1 MPNEAPS
8 LSIRTELHRLAEF
21 LDGQVPTL
29 TLYLDARG
37 QDQHQREAIR
47 TFVRR
52 GLSETRRTWRGPAPG
67 GASLEADLARV
78 ERDVEE
84 LTARGAGGGAPG
96 IALFACAAKD
106 LFLDLR
112 CPVALRHQF

>member
-1 MPNEAPS
+1 MANEAPS

-37 QDQHQREAIR
+37 QDQHQREALR

-52 GLSETRRTWRGPAPG
+52 GLADARRAWGARAPG
-67 GASLEADLARV
+67 GPRLEPALARPERYV
-78 ERDVEE
+78 EA
-84 LTARGAGGGAPG
+84 LAARGGAGRAPG
-96 IALFACAAKD
+96 IALFACAARD
-106 LFLDLR
+106 
-112 CPVALRHQF
+112 